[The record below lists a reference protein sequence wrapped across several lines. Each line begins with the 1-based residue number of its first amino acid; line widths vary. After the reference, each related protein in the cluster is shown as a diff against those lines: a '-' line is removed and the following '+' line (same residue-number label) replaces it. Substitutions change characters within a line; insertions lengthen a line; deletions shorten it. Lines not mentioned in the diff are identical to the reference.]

1 MKYFKVLTVTIISM
15 FFLQACNDDKA
26 TEPEKEKITIVDA
39 AISNGSFST
48 LVAGLQATGID
59 AILSNTKISVGIDTV
74 ILD

>member
-1 MKYFKVLTVTIISM
+1 
-15 FFLQACNDDKA
+15 NDDKA
-26 TEPEKEKITIVDA
+26 TETQKEKITIVDA